1 MRVDFRDPLG
11 QMRHEP
17 RKPRLGHGAAPGEA
31 KNLIRRADARSPE
44 ARALNARQRRV
55 SQGREMR
62 ASRLDLS
69 EDRARLERRANRR
82 RPELLRELDDR

>member
-1 MRVDFRDPLG
+1 MRIDLRNPLR
-11 QMRHEP
+11 QMRDEP
-17 RKPRLGHGAAPGEA
+17 RKPRMSHRAAPGEA
-31 KNLIRRADARSPE
+31 ENLIRRKNARSAE
-44 ARALNARQRRV
+44 ARVLNARQRRV